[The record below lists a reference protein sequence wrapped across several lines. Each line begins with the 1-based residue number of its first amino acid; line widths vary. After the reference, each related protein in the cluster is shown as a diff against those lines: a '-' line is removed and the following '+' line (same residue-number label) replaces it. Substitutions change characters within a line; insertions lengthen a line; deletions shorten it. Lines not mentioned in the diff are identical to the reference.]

1 MLNTVQRAIQEAM
14 HTDVSFAQKYIDY
27 TCAIQDMDIDNEI
40 LPLIKQESTEYVS
53 LQKKLA
59 RARKRNLRK
68 TAVDFK
74 L

>member
-1 MLNTVQRAIQEAM
+1 MLNTVQSAIQQAM
-14 HTDVSFAQKYIDY
+14 STNVSFAQKYIDY

>member
-1 MLNTVQRAIQEAM
+1 MLNTVQKAIQQAM
-14 HTDVSFAQKYIDY
+14 NTNVSFAQKYIDY

-59 RARKRNLRK
+59 RARNRNLRK

>member
-1 MLNTVQRAIQEAM
+1 MLNTVQSAIQQAM
-14 HTDVSFAQKYIDY
+14 DTNVSFAQMYIDY
-27 TCAIQDMDIDNEI
+27 TCKIQDMDIDNEI

>member
-1 MLNTVQRAIQEAM
+1 MLNTVQSVIQQAM
-14 HTDVSFAQKYIDY
+14 HTNVSFAQMYIDY